1 MFAEPDA
8 AAGVLRSNMR
18 RCIALLAWLAVA
30 ACSSSTTAAH
40 PTTSPSVNRL
50 PTSAAEI
57 VPGGCGGTHVYKGGE
72 PGWLDEAGGHNN
84 PTGLPYTIADPATA
98 AGFLFAY
105 PLRAGNVSNPNNKI
119 LWVVGIPR
127 GGSDLHVTGHPQ
139 NAITPTIDQS
149 FPADSSPGEIYP
161 SIVDV
166 PTAGCWHFD
175 LSWGKNKT
183 SVDLV
188 YA

>member
-1 MFAEPDA
+1 
-8 AAGVLRSNMR
+8 MR
-18 RCIALLAWLAVA
+18 CCIALIAWLALV
-30 ACSSSTTAAH
+30 ACSSSTAAAH
-40 PTTSPSVNRL
+40 PSPSPSVNRQ
-50 PTSAAEI
+50 PTSAAEA
-57 VPGGCGGTHVYKGGE
+57 VPGGCGTTQVFKGGE
-72 PGWLDEAGGHNN
+72 PDWLTTAGDNNN
-84 PTGLPYTIADPATA
+84 PKGLPYFITSPATA

-119 LWVVGIPR
+119 LWVVGLPR
-127 GGSDLHVTGHPQ
+127 DGSPLRVQGHPLG
-139 NAITPTIDQS
+139 AGSPTTDQS

-188 YA
+188 YG